1 MGSGARVAVLV
12 FGTFRMRSTM
22 GSSVALF
29 AAVALPRVLSQS
41 TGCSH
46 SCCDA
51 LDERRSSYGRSSIDG
66 AYEDCTTLALL
77 GHCRTAG
84 HFCDRSCGRCA
95 NAREDAEPAW
105 GDVGGWAP
113 GRWGEVS
120 LTEPG
125 GAAAA
130 LRVVLWAD
138 ESLASAFARFCLI
151 VDTRSCRDHAPALG
165 EALLVDDGDPAATLA
180 EFGARLPTTWADVR
194 HRARLGFPVRL
205 NVGGNVDC
213 APFVWYWDF
222 VCVGFR
228 DLKQRGLD
236 KSAGEPDPGRVPF
249 FVVHDLTEP
258 MDLPDNAVD
267 EILSEHV
274 LEHLPLAAWPSVLR
288 EWRRVLRPGGVARLA
303 LPDYGAPRHAA
314 SLAAG
319 FDASDPSH
327 VVLPTAALLR
337 AQLDACGLFPGYH
350 VRQYWD
356 GDAFVDEPVRPAYAG
371 ATGHVKRA
379 PENAP
384 LWAHAQSIGAR
395 YGRLD
400 DRGRPEDSSLVVD
413 MHKSIG

>member
-95 NAREDAEPAW
+95 NGREDAEPAW
-105 GDVGGWAP
+105 GDVGGRAP

-138 ESLASAFARFCLI
+138 ESLASAFASFCLI
-151 VDTRSCRDHAPALG
+151 VHTRS
-165 EALLVDDGDPAATLA
+165 
-180 EFGARLPTTWADVR
+180 
-194 HRARLGFPVRL
+194 
-205 NVGGNVDC
+205 
-213 APFVWYWDF
+213 
-222 VCVGFR
+222 
-228 DLKQRGLD
+228 
-236 KSAGEPDPGRVPF
+236 
-249 FVVHDLTEP
+249 
-258 MDLPDNAVD
+258 
-267 EILSEHV
+267 
-274 LEHLPLAAWPSVLR
+274 
-288 EWRRVLRPGGVARLA
+288 
-303 LPDYGAPRHAA
+303 
-314 SLAAG
+314 
-319 FDASDPSH
+319 
-327 VVLPTAALLR
+327 
-337 AQLDACGLFPGYH
+337 
-350 VRQYWD
+350 
-356 GDAFVDEPVRPAYAG
+356 
-371 ATGHVKRA
+371 
-379 PENAP
+379 
-384 LWAHAQSIGAR
+384 
-395 YGRLD
+395 
-400 DRGRPEDSSLVVD
+400 
-413 MHKSIG
+413 